1 MSFIRFI
8 VLFFLLA
15 GITSATAQITDSVY
29 VIDPRV
35 QIHSLTPFA
44 SILVDSSE
52 ELTVIDL
59 TKEQQATRFTPLAG
73 YKGGFQSGQN
83 YWLRIPVTSLSSIDH
98 WWLIIK
104 PSIREYEYYARID
117 RMKLYQLDT
126 MNQIIDS
133 QQSGASIP
141 GSQKKLHRDA
151 GFTGADLSMLPH
163 QKQFMF
169 IQLSQDFNGGHFDV
183 DVELRNPSAGI
194 PESQFSSL
202 LYTLSG
208 IALVMGLLSLFFFVF
223 IKEKA
228 YLYFFIYL
236 IFLSL
241 HYLILHPALPFTDK
255 FIPWAPWLTSYFFV
269 LFTMGGFI
277 MFMLFGR
284 HFINLPV
291 LSPKTDYWLMMLL
304 RVWTVLVIGNILA
317 MIILRK
323 MLLDEYSFIPIL
335 ISIGFI
341 VRFAFFKNILARF
354 FVVGAGW
361 LLIWTLMGMLF
372 AEQLIKIGINPWPI
386 GQVGQMLIYLA
397 GIAYK
402 IRINEHEKA
411 EAQRIREMDNIK
423 SRFFANIS
431 HEFRTPLTL
440 IRGLLQQINGN
451 NAPSNGSVQVQPRQ
465 LQTMQRNADRLLE
478 LVNQLLDLSRL
489 DSGKMKLQI
498 IRGDILQVLKAL
510 SHAFDSMAERKQ
522 IHYHIHFPDQT
533 PIAFFDKDKL
543 EKIFTNLLSNAF
555 KYTPEKG
562 MVAVNVEIMEGR
574 LRISVEDSGP
584 GIAKKE
590 LDKVFDRF
598 YQAEGNE
605 DKGSGIGLA
614 LVKELV
620 ELYKGQISVSSEPG
634 KGSQFRVSL
643 PIEKS
648 AFSEHELVFGEW
660 YSNEEEF
667 FIPSDYEEAQ
677 ITREAQKSQLPLLLI
692 VEDNADL
699 RQFIRETMEQAFQV
713 IDATNGTE
721 GLEAAVNEV
730 PDLIIS
736 DVMMPGID
744 GFTLTTRLK
753 KDERTSHIPVILLTA
768 RAGQQHKVEG
778 LEKGADDYLTKPF
791 EARELLVRAQNLID
805 QRKLLR
811 QKFAG
816 QIRIRPSEIVADSV
830 DVHFLTRVMEAIEQ
844 HMESD
849 SFGVEELAKEI
860 AMSRSQLHRK
870 LISLI
875 DKSPSELLRQT
886 RLLRA
891 KELLQKKAATPAEVA
906 YRVGFTS
913 HSYFSKCYKEEFG
926 VSPSEV

>member
-1 MSFIRFI
+1 
-8 VLFFLLA
+8 
-15 GITSATAQITDSVY
+15 VY

-35 QIHSLTPFA
+35 QIHSLTPYA
-44 SILVDSSE
+44 SIFVDSSE
-52 ELTVIDL
+52 ELSVIDL
-59 TKEQQATRFTPLAG
+59 TDKQHAPMFTPLTG

-98 WWLIIK
+98 WWFIIR
-104 PSIREYEYYARID
+104 PSIKEYDYYARID
-117 RMKLYQLDT
+117 RMKFYQLDT
-126 MNQIIDS
+126 LGQIIDS
-133 QQSGASIP
+133 QQSGVSIP
-141 GSQKKLHRDA
+141 KSQKKLQMAA
-151 GFTGADLSMLPH
+151 GFTGADLSLPAH
-163 QKQFMF
+163 QAQFLF
-169 IQLSQDFNGGHFDV
+169 IQLSQDFNGEPFNINI
-183 DVELRNPSAGI
+183 ELRNPSTGI

-202 LYTLSG
+202 LFTLSG
-208 IALVMGLLSLFFFVF
+208 IAFVMGLLSLFFFLF
-223 IKEKA
+223 IREKA

-236 IFLSL
+236 LFLSL

-255 FIPWAPWLTSYFFV
+255 FIPWAPLLTSHFFV

-277 MFMLFGR
+277 MFMMFGR

-304 RVWTVLVIGNILA
+304 RVWGILVAVNILA
-317 MIILRK
+317 MIFMKRTLT
-323 MLLDEYSFIPIL
+323 EGYSFLPVL

-341 VRFAFFKNILARF
+341 VRFAFFKNTLARF

-361 LLIWTLMGMLF
+361 LLIWTLTGMLF
-372 AEQLIKIGINPWPI
+372 VERMLEIGINPWPI

-411 EAQRIREMDNIK
+411 EAQRIREMDGIK

-440 IRGLLQQINGN
+440 IRGLLQQITGN
-451 NAPSNGSVQVQPRQ
+451 HAPSNGTIMVQPRQ

-498 IRGDILQVLKAL
+498 IRGDILQILKTL

-522 IHYHIHFPDQT
+522 IHYHIHFPEQT

-562 MVAVNVEIMEGR
+562 MVSVNVEMIGGR
-574 LRISVEDSGP
+574 LRITVEDTGP

-598 YQAEGNE
+598 YQSEGNE

-643 PIEKS
+643 PVERS
-648 AFSEHELVFGEW
+648 AFSDQEMVFGEW
-660 YSNEEEF
+660 HSKDEEL
-667 FIPSDYEEAQ
+667 IMNSDDGEASHV
-677 ITREAQKSQLPLLLI
+677 REAQKAQLPLLLV
-692 VEDNADL
+692 VEDNTDL
-699 RQFIRETMEQAFQV
+699 RQFIRETMEQAFHV
-713 IDATNGTE
+713 IEAPNGKDGFE
-721 GLEAAVNEV
+721 RAVNEV
-730 PDLIIS
+730 PDIIIS

-744 GFTLTTRLK
+744 GFTLTARLK

-768 RAGQQHKVEG
+768 KAGQQHKVEG
-778 LEKGADDYLTKPF
+778 LETGADDYLTKPF
-791 EARELLVRAQNLID
+791 EARELLVRSQNLID

-816 QIRIRPSEIVADSV
+816 QLQIRPSEIVADSV
-830 DVHFLTRVMEAIEQ
+830 DVHFLAKVMETIEQ
-844 HMESD
+844 HMSSE
-849 SFGVEELAKEI
+849 SFGVEELAQEI

-870 LISLI
+870 LVSLI
-875 DKSPSELLRQT
+875 GKSPSELLRQT
-886 RLLRA
+886 RLIRA
-891 KELLQKKAATPAEVA
+891 KELLQKKAGTPAEVA
-906 YRVGFTS
+906 YQVGFNS

-926 VSPSEV
+926 INPSEV